1 MSARAVTLVLWSAL
15 AVIAPTDVV
24 RLRVPAVERVYER
37 LLGFLMRE
45 SERVRTPSLILILIL
60 WLIFCGI
67 AIADGHERHAVV
79 HPRR

>member
-45 SERVRTPSLILILIL
+45 SERVRVPPLPASSSSASVG
-60 WLIFCGI
+60 LIF
-67 AIADGHERHAVV
+67 VV
-79 HPRR
+79 LLL

>member
-1 MSARAVTLVLWSAL
+1 VTVVLWSAL

-45 SERVRTPSLILILIL
+45 SERVRTPSFTAFKLS
-60 WLIFCGI
+60 
-67 AIADGHERHAVV
+67 
-79 HPRR
+79 